1 MKKKEINISF
11 KTIAAWGL
19 LILMAVGVF
28 LPWYSG
34 SSLAGLL
41 LYGLG
46 LGGSLSGVS
55 WGELGSLVTML
66 FVIVAAATVA
76 SLLFAVRAA
85 VTSLYGRIKGLTP
98 AGTLISV
105 LAICVLVLAVMLDG
119 IGSVQVGLW
128 LCLIAGAAET
138 TWGIFN

>member
-1 MKKKEINISF
+1 MKKKKMNIGF

-41 LYGLG
+41 RYGLG

-98 AGTLISV
+98 AGTLMSV